1 MFPAR
6 KPPGQEV
13 SRMPGQPRAA
23 VLAQLKKA
31 VLVLFLLT
39 VITGILYPAV
49 VTAVAQAI
57 FTDQANGSLIPRR
70 GAGRPAGSELIGQPF
85 SDPRYFWGRPS
96 ATSPYPYNAAGS
108 GGSNYGPLNGALADG
123 VVARI
128 EALRAADAGATQPV
142 PADLVTASASGLDP
156 DISPAAALYQVPR
169 VARAR
174 VMDEAAVRRLVDQ
187 YTEGRQFGI
196 LGEPRVNVLK
206 LNLALD
212 AVQ

>member
-6 KPPGQEV
+6 KPSGQEV
-13 SRMPGQPRAA
+13 SKMPGQPRAA